1 MKRVGLPE
9 LEVPDAD
16 WMLGWDASGQG
27 YIMHLRQPRFLAKA
41 SLTDDGSFSDFSYFL
56 LLDGCPT
63 RGELM
68 TLLQQA
74 ELAWKV
80 WRDEWND
87 YDA

>member
-16 WMLGWDASGQG
+16 WMLGWDVSGYA

-41 SLTDDGSFSDFSYFL
+41 SLTDDGSLSGFSYVI
-56 LLDGCPT
+56 LLDESSTCGD
-63 RGELM
+63 LM

-74 ELAWKV
+74 KLAWKV
-80 WRDEWND
+80 WRN
-87 YDA
+87 